1 MASQIKVAS
10 GILFLAKGRA
20 ACKFSDMR
28 EASYEFLK
36 KLLET
41 PSPSGFETSGQRVWL
56 DYVSQFA
63 DEVSSDAYGNC
74 IAVVN
79 PKGSPRVLLAGH
91 SDEIGFMV
99 QFINEEGFIYF
110 QSIGGSDPALA
121 RGQRVVV
128 HGQNGPVRGVI
139 GQLAIHMQEPDD
151 RKKVPDLHQMFIDIG
166 AKSKADARKQ
176 VRVGDPI
183 TYDYGVVKLGN
194 GRIAARG
201 CDNRI
206 GTFAAAEGLRL
217 AAGDRKKL
225 KACVIAASTIQ
236 EENGL
241 YGATMTGY
249 SVHPDVALVVD
260 VTHATDIPLCTKT
273 KHGDVKLGSGP
284 VISLGSSN
292 HPVVN
297 ARLEAVAKRQ
307 KIGIQY
313 EANPRHTGTDADAIF
328 RQRGGV
334 ATVSIGLPN
343 RYMHSPVEV
352 IEIDDLEE
360 IGRLMGAFALDVKPG
375 EKFAVKI

>member
-1 MASQIKVAS
+1 
-10 GILFLAKGRA
+10 
-20 ACKFSDMR
+20 MR
-28 EASYEFLK
+28 EASFDFLK

-41 PSPSGFETSGQRVWL
+41 PSPSGFETSGQRVWM

-63 DEVSSDAYGNC
+63 DEVSSDTYGNC
-74 IAVVN
+74 LAVVN
-79 PKGSPRVLLAGH
+79 PGGSPRVLLTGH

-99 QFINEEGFIYF
+99 QYINEHGFLYF
-110 QSIGGSDPALA
+110 LSIGGSDPALA

-128 HGQNGPVRGVI
+128 HGRRGMVRGVI
-139 GQLAIHMQEPDD
+139 GQLAIHMQESDD

-166 AKSKADARKQ
+166 AKSKKDAQRY
-176 VRVGDPI
+176 VDVGDAI
-183 TYDYGVVKLGN
+183 TYDCGVVELGN

-217 AAGDRKKL
+217 AAENRKKL

-241 YGATMTGY
+241 YGGTMAGY
-249 SVHPDVALVVD
+249 SIHPDVALVVD

-273 KHGDVKLGSGP
+273 KHGDVKLGGGP

-297 ARLEAVAKRQ
+297 ARLEAVAKKQRIPVQ
-307 KIGIQY
+307 H
-313 EANPRHTGTDADAIF
+313 EANPRWTGTDADAIF
-328 RQRGGV
+328 RQRGGI
-334 ATVSIGLPN
+334 ATVSLGLPN

-352 IEIDDLEE
+352 IELADLEK
-360 IGRLMGAFALDVKPG
+360 IGRLMGAFALDVRTG

>member
-1 MASQIKVAS
+1 
-10 GILFLAKGRA
+10 
-20 ACKFSDMR
+20 MR
-28 EASYEFLK
+28 PASYEFLK
-36 KLLET
+36 TLLET

-79 PKGSPRVLLAGH
+79 PKGSPRVLLTGH

-99 QFINEEGFIYF
+99 QYINDNGFIYF

-128 HGQNGPVRGVI
+128 HGSGGPVRGVI
-139 GQLAIHMQEPDD
+139 GQLAVHMQEPDD
-151 RKKVPDLHQMFIDIG
+151 RKKVPDLHAMFIDIG
-166 AKSKADARKQ
+166 ARSKKEAEKQ
-176 VRVGDPI
+176 VHVGDPI
-183 TYDYGVVKLGN
+183 TYDYGVVELGN

-206 GTFAAAEGLRL
+206 GTFAAAEGLRY
-217 AAGDRKKL
+217 AAENRKKL
-225 KACVIAASTIQ
+225 KACVVAASTIQ

-273 KHGDVKLGSGP
+273 KHGDVKLGGGP
-284 VISLGSSN
+284 VISIGSSN

-297 ARLEAVAKRQ
+297 ARLKAVAKRQ
-307 KIGIQY
+307 KIQVQF
-313 EANPRHTGTDADAIF
+313 EANPRWTGTDADAIF
-328 RQRGGV
+328 RQRGGI
-334 ATVSIGLPN
+334 ATASIGLPN

-352 IEIDDLEE
+352 IELADLEE
-360 IGRLMGAFALDVKPG
+360 IGRLMGAFALDVKTG